1 MIEPATLQAM
11 AAVGAMLTA
20 AFAAIG
26 GWVYWLHRDSERR
39 LRDTEQRLTEQMERM
54 EQRLTERMERMEQ
67 RLTERMDRMSDEMVR
82 MQDRSTDQMD
92 SMERRLTEQMN
103 RNHREVLT
111 LLEGHIHA
119 DGTPAVFRQVTPTA
133 DG

>member
-26 GWVYWLHRDSERR
+26 GWVYWLHRDSEHR
-39 LRDTEQRLTEQMERM
+39 LRDT
-54 EQRLTERMERMEQ
+54 
-67 RLTERMDRMSDEMVR
+67 
-82 MQDRSTDQMD
+82 
-92 SMERRLTEQMN
+92 ERRLTEQMN

-111 LLEGHIHA
+111 LLEGHAHA
-119 DGTPAVFRQVTPTA
+119 DGTSAVFRQVTPAA
-133 DG
+133 DD

>member
-26 GWVYWLHRDSERR
+26 GWVYWLHRDAEHR
-39 LRDTEQRLTEQMERM
+39 LRDT
-54 EQRLTERMERMEQ
+54 
-67 RLTERMDRMSDEMVR
+67 
-82 MQDRSTDQMD
+82 
-92 SMERRLTEQMN
+92 ERRLTEQMN

-111 LLEGHIHA
+111 LLEGHAHA
-119 DGTPAVFRQVTPTA
+119 DGTPAVFRQVTPA
-133 DG
+133 DDG

>member
-54 EQRLTERMERMEQ
+54 EERS
-67 RLTERMDRMSDEMVR
+67 TERMDRMNDEMVR
-82 MQDRSTDQMD
+82 MEERSAERMD

-119 DGTPAVFRQVTPTA
+119 DGTPAVFRQVTPA
-133 DG
+133 DDG